1 MTIRNKLKN
10 YLNQLSLKTQLT
22 ALITVTVTVIIIIII
37 GFNYRRSIDAITS
50 QKIST
55 YSTLL
60 GLETQNLDTYLAEI
74 DRYSLLLRNDLET
87 LRNLTTKKPLS
98 YSQLSN
104 LQTQVKS
111 NFYTRN
117 DLLSYRLFLLNQ
129 SENFEITTHNQKIK
143 IFYNDSLESLP
154 EYKLFTRGKYY
165 KYIKPTEETD
175 SFFIYYR
182 TIINIEDQNPLAV
195 VELTFDTSYIDS
207 LVQSHSK
214 TEEIMCMIDG
224 QGQLLYSNNN
234 DIVTATVSGALNNQ
248 MNATGANHF
257 ITEFDNTRYLVIYNK
272 SQNQDYSLLLL
283 NSLEAID
290 YQVNETRNISILLG
304 FLSIT
309 VSAALAVLFINLVT
323 KPLSKLS
330 HRFIKVGKGN
340 FTTTVNIEGS
350 REIALLAESFN
361 DMIHQIDDLITKNYV
376 SELNE
381 KTARLAALEAQ
392 VNPHFLYN
400 TLQAISA
407 EAIVNRQPQI
417 NSMIT
422 SLASMLRY
430 TIKEGDLVTLEDEMK
445 HVRDYLLLQHA
456 RFGDALTYEMAV
468 SPDTLELLIPKISV
482 QVLVENAIIHGMGGS
497 KSSLH
502 LKIES
507 IYRDNGIS
515 VTVTDNGTGITK
527 EQLEAIYAS
536 FTREASKKAVNS
548 SIGLSNLYNRLQ
560 LLYGDSAT
568 LTISSIPGE
577 ITTVSFHITMTGEE
591 DHV

>member
-1 MTIRNKLKN
+1 MTIRNKLKA

-37 GFNYRRSIDAITS
+37 GFNYKRSIDVITS

-55 YSTLL
+55 YTTLL

-87 LRNLTTKKPLS
+87 LRNLTTKKPLT
-98 YSQLSN
+98 YSQLSD
-104 LQTQVKS
+104 LQSQVKS
-111 NFYTRN
+111 NFYSRN

-129 SENFEITTHNQKIK
+129 SENFEITTHNHKIK
-143 IFYNDSLESLP
+143 IFYNDSLEALP
-154 EYKLFTRGKYY
+154 EYKLFTKGKYY
-165 KYIKPTEETD
+165 KYIKPTEDID

-182 TIINIEDQNPLAV
+182 TIINIEDQHPLAV

-207 LVQSHSK
+207 LAQSHSK
-214 TEEIMCMIDG
+214 TEIMCMIDG
-224 QGQLLYSNNN
+224 QGQLIYSNNN
-234 DIVTATVSGALNNQ
+234 DIVTAKVCETLSKQ
-248 MNATGANHF
+248 MNTTGTNHF
-257 ITEFDNTRYLVIYNK
+257 ITEIDNIRYLVIYNN

-330 HRFIKVGKGN
+330 HRFTKVGKGN

-350 REIALLAESFN
+350 LEIALLAESFN
-361 DMIHQIDDLITKNYV
+361 DMIHQIDELITKNYV

-445 HVRDYLLLQHA
+445 HVQDYLLLQHA
-456 RFGDALTYEMAV
+456 RFGSALTYEIAV

-497 KSSLH
+497 KSTLH
-502 LKIES
+502 LTIES
-507 IYRDNGIS
+507 IYRNNGIS
-515 VTVTDNGTGITK
+515 VTVTDNGVGITE
-527 EQLEAIYAS
+527 EQLEAIYAF
-536 FTREASKKAVNS
+536 FTRESMKKPLNS

-568 LTISSIPGE
+568 LTISSIPDE
-577 ITTVSFHITMTGEE
+577 TTTVSFHITMSGEDE
-591 DHV
+591 YV